1 MVTEC
6 KANDIYV
13 LDRQPCE
20 IRGGDARQ
28 LVVVISPRAANI
40 RRNAANVVPLL
51 PLPET
56 ITPTATLFPL
66 EGRYPMLVP
75 GLLWADVAAQ
85 QFVPLDQLADAQK
98 PKPGSNA
105 RQTASLSRNDIA
117 RVRLGVVITIGG
129 QDLLLRTELFSFRR
143 YIREKL
149 KLLAPERPKTAPAS
163 RSVDSAKRT

>member
-85 QFVPLDQLADAQK
+85 
-98 PKPGSNA
+98 
-105 RQTASLSRNDIA
+105 
-117 RVRLGVVITIGG
+117 
-129 QDLLLRTELFSFRR
+129 
-143 YIREKL
+143 
-149 KLLAPERPKTAPAS
+149 
-163 RSVDSAKRT
+163 